1 MQKMSDIEKYYA
13 AIITKWPTPMPP
25 WNDLA
30 PQRQMMFI
38 QSFNL
43 LIQALS

>member
-1 MQKMSDIEKYYA
+1 MSDIEKYYVA
-13 AIITKWPTPMPP
+13 VVAKWHSPMPT
-25 WNDLA
+25 WSALD

-38 QSFNL
+38 HSFNL